1 MIMKDLDEFLDRASN
16 ARILAVDTEA
26 NGQDIRDGRG
36 FGIGISVA
44 FRDADGLHSAY
55 FPFRHRHGGNIDK
68 SYIVKLKLLFNSVD
82 LIIFHNAKFD
92 LVSLLTLGITI
103 SVEFI
108 DTMLMAHMINENWVS
123 KALDWL
129 GMALLK
135 KGKSEQDLVKEFA
148 KTENGWDGV
157 PAHIMARYAS
167 IDAERTYELYEYL
180 RPEFDKQG
188 LDSLWPIEQRFIRL
202 LIAME
207 ARGVRID
214 TGLCAINANKGR
226 GYMEDITLGLG
237 LNPGSPKQL
246 GELLFDELG
255 IEPNK
260 EFLTTKGKPS
270 LNKLAMAY
278 YEELLEDMDSTIAR
292 DIRTYRGWSKACAVA
307 YEGYPALLSP
317 DGRLRPNYKM
327 HGTVTG
333 RLSCEQ
339 PNLQQI
345 PKVSDKEWDGAL
357 KSCFIPADGYELWE
371 ADYSQ
376 LELRLGA
383 AYAGESGLI
392 SEFSKPDSDVFTR
405 MAEELGFTRDRTKT
419 LVYTLQYGG
428 GIKRLSYVF
437 KVNSIRATEIR
448 DNYFNTYPGFKKIA
462 NAAQIKA
469 KRTRQVKMWTGRI
482 RHFDDPESEAH
493 KALNAVIQGGAAEIV
508 KRTMLRLQS
517 EVDNDETCRML
528 LQVHDSVVFEIRKDC
543 VTETLPRIK
552 QIMEAVEPDFGVHF
566 AVDIKRWGEK

>member
-1 MIMKDLDEFLDRASN
+1 MMSLDDFLDEAFLADVIS
-16 ARILAVDTEA
+16 VDTEA

-36 FGIGISVA
+36 FAIGVSVA
-44 FRDADGLHSAY
+44 FRDLTGNIQSAY
-55 FPFRHRHGGNIDK
+55 FPFRHRFGDNIDK
-68 SYIVKLKLLFNSVD
+68 SYIAKLKMLFNAPD
-82 LIIFHNAKFD
+82 IILVFHNAKFD
-92 LVSLLTLGITI
+92 LVSLATLGI
-103 SVEFI
+103 SVPDRFY
-108 DTMLMAHMINENWVS
+108 DTMLMAHMVNENWVS

-129 GMALLK
+129 GLALLK
-135 KGKSEQDLVKEFA
+135 KGKSGQDKVKAFA
-148 KTENGWDGV
+148 DAEGGWDGV
-157 PAHIMARYAS
+157 PVSIMSKYAR
-167 IDAERTYELYEYL
+167 IDAERTLELYEYL
-180 RPEFDKQG
+180 CPEFHKQG
-188 LDSLWPIEQRFIRL
+188 LDSLWPIERAFIRL
-202 LIAME
+202 LIVME
-207 ARGVRID
+207 GRGIRVD
-214 TGLCAINANKGR
+214 TGLCKTNAERGR
-226 GYMEDITLGLG
+226 MFMENITLGLG

-246 GELLFDELG
+246 QQLLFDELG

-260 EFLTTKGKPS
+260 EFLTPKGKPS
-270 LNKLAMAY
+270 LNKQAMAY
-278 YEELLEDMDSTIAR
+278 YEEVLEDMESDIA
-292 DIRTYRGWSKACAVA
+292 DNIKTYRGWQKACAVA

-345 PKVSDKEWDGAL
+345 PKVSDKQWDGAL
-357 KSCFIPADGYELWE
+357 KSCFIAADGYELWE

-383 AYAGESGLI
+383 AYANERSLI

-428 GIKRLSYVF
+428 GLKRLSYVF
-437 KVNSIRATEIR
+437 KVNSTRAAEIR
-448 DNYFNTYPGFKKIA
+448 DNYFNTYPGFKKIS
-462 NAAQIKA
+462 NAAQTKA
-469 KRTRQVKMWTGRI
+469 RRTKQIKMWTGRI
-482 RHFDDPESEAH
+482 RHFEDPESEAH

-508 KRTMLRLQS
+508 KRTMLRLR
-517 EVDNDETCRML
+517 EGVDDGETCRML

-543 VTETLPRIK
+543 VAETLPRIK

>member
-1 MIMKDLDEFLDRASN
+1 MTPDEFVDAALDAD
-16 ARILAVDTEA
+16 ILAVDTEA
-26 NGQDIRDGRG
+26 NGQDIRDSRG
-36 FGIGISVA
+36 FAIGVSIA
-44 FRDADGLHSAY
+44 FRDSDGELKSGY
-55 FPFRHRHGGNIDK
+55 FPFRHRDEGNLDK
-68 SYIVKLKLLFNSVD
+68 SYIAQLRMLLNAAPLLV
-82 LIIFHNAKFD
+82 FHNAKFD
-92 LVSLLTLGITI
+92 LVSLATLGIT
-103 SVEFI
+103 VPDRFY
-108 DTMLMAHMINENWVS
+108 DTMLMAHMVNENWQS

-129 GMALLK
+129 GLALLK
-135 KGKSEQDLVKEFA
+135 KGKSGQDKVKAFA
-148 KTENGWDGV
+148 EAEGGWDGV
-157 PAHIMARYAS
+157 PIFIMSPYARV
-167 IDAERTYELYEYL
+167 DAERTLELYEYL
-180 RPEFDKQG
+180 RPKFDKQG

-202 LIAME
+202 LIVME
-207 ARGVRID
+207 SRGVRID
-214 TGLCAINANKGR
+214 TALCAINANRGR
-226 GYMEDITLGLG
+226 MSMEGVELGLG

-246 GELLFDELG
+246 ARLLFEELG

-260 EFLTTKGKPS
+260 EFLTPKGKPS
-270 LNKLAMAY
+270 LNKQAMAY
-278 YEELLEDMDSTIAR
+278 YEEILEDMESDLASC
-292 DIRTYRGWSKACAVA
+292 IRTYRGWSKACAVA
-307 YEGYPALLSP
+307 YEGYPSLLSP

-392 SEFSKPDSDVFTR
+392 AEFAKPDSDVFSR
-405 MAEELGFTRDRTKT
+405 MAQELGFTRDRTKT

-437 KVNSIRATEIR
+437 KVGSSRATEIR
-448 DNYFNTYPGFKKIA
+448 DNYFATYPGFKKIA

-469 KRTRQVKMWTGRI
+469 RRTKQVKMWTGRI
-482 RHFDDPESEAH
+482 RHFEDPESEAH

-508 KRTMLRLQS
+508 KRTMLRLRD
-517 EVDNDETCRML
+517 EIDNDDTCRML
-528 LQVHDSVVFEIRKDC
+528 LQVHDSVVFEIRQDY
-543 VTETLPRIK
+543 VAEALPRIK
-552 QIMEAVEPDFGVHF
+552 QIMESVEPDFGVHF
-566 AVDIKRWGEK
+566 AVDIHKWGE